1 MEEIDMAGKLT
12 ICEKVAFIKNFIDDY
27 KIILRNY
34 KNEKLAQKNELFMLS
49 NTQIDVLF
57 KIFYTYKQDNIV
69 PPKEIKIV
77 PKNAN
82 DLLYRNKIA
91 NSRCFAYTR

>member
-1 MEEIDMAGKLT
+1 MKEIDMAGKFT
-12 ICEKVAFIKNFIDDY
+12 MYEKVAFIKNFIDDH
-27 KIILRNY
+27 KIVLRNY
-34 KNEKLAQKNELFMLS
+34 KNEKVAQKNELFMLS

-82 DLLYRNKIA
+82 ELLYRNKIA